1 MRLAPLALSLTLL
14 AAAPHASEVADEAI
28 ARCRASLDA
37 IAAVDASERTFE
49 NTVGAFDDAVSRLY
63 EDTLWTWFQLNVH
76 PDLDVRELGEET
88 RRKVSDFGVEIF
100 LHEGVFEG
108 LEEFAAT
115 GPDLE
120 GERARLLEHALRD
133 FRRAGMDLSAEE
145 RERLKQLEFDL
156 NEVEQEFS
164 TNIRDDE
171 TTVALTRAELEGCP
185 DDFLENLERSGDLYL
200 VPTKPSTTTPIFQ
213 NCEVPSTRHKI
224 SLAYGRRA
232 GQKNVAVLEKII
244 RLRKQKAELL
254 GYPTIAHFVTE
265 DRMAQSPENV
275 FAFYEDLRPKL
286 RAKAEVDYAEL
297 LAAKREYTGD
307 PEAEL
312 EAWDSTFFKTW
323 LLENEYQVDQNLVRE
338 YFPIEAVFEGLFS
351 ITQELFGLEYRDVSE
366 RAADRGRPLWH
377 ADARLYEVWD
387 RNTGKLLG
395 EFYTDL
401 HPRPNKYNHAAQ
413 FPLVPRKKWADGT
426 VSRPVVALVCNFTK
440 PTAEKP
446 SLLSH
451 GEVETFF
458 HEFGHCLHSILTEA
472 DHGYFSGTSVARDFV
487 EAPSQ
492 MLENWVWDADV
503 LATFARHYETG
514 EPFPDDL
521 LEGML
526 RARHLRSGL
535 DAEYQLYL
543 GLMDMRFHT
552 DPDGVVD
559 TTAVNQATRAE
570 CLLLPSTPGTFSQ
583 GAFGHMTGYAAGYYG
598 YLWSLVYAQ
607 DMFGR
612 FRELGLLSP
621 EAGAYYREK
630 VLSRGGTRDAIDLVT
645 DYLGREPSPDAFL
658 EHLGLSA
665 TGT

>member
-1 MRLAPLALSLTLL
+1 MRLIACCLSLFATTSQ
-14 AAAPHASEVADEAI
+14 ASEVADVAI
-28 ARCRASLDA
+28 ARCRAELEE
-37 IAAVDASERTFE
+37 IAAHDATERTFE
-49 NTVGAFDDAVSRLY
+49 NTVAAFDDAVSRLY

-76 PDLDVRELGEET
+76 PELDVRELGETT
-88 RRKVSDFGVEIF
+88 RRKVSDFAVEIF
-100 LHEGVFEG
+100 LHEGVFDG
-108 LEEFAAT
+108 LKAYAAT
-115 GPDLE
+115 SPALE
-120 GERARLLEHALRD
+120 GEQARLLEHALRD
-133 FRRAGMDLSAEE
+133 FRRAGMELPAEK
-145 RERLKQLEFDL
+145 REQLRQLEFDI
-156 NEVEQEFS
+156 NEIEQEFS

-171 TTVALTRAELEGCP
+171 TTVAFLREELEGMP

-200 VPTKPSTTTPIFQ
+200 VPTKPSSTTPIFQ
-213 NCEVPSTRHKI
+213 NCSVAATRHKI

-232 GQKNVAVLEKII
+232 GLKNVSVLEKII
-244 RLRKQKAELL
+244 RFRKQKAELL

-265 DRMAQSPENV
+265 DRMAQSPERV

-286 RAKAEVDYAEL
+286 RAKAQADFDEL

-307 PEAEL
+307 PDAEL
-312 EAWDSTFFKTW
+312 AAWDSTFFKTY
-323 LLENEYQVDQNLVRE
+323 LLEHEYRVDQKLVRE

-351 ITQELFGLEYRDVSE
+351 ITQNLFGLEYRDVSD
-366 RAADRGRPLWH
+366 RAAERGRPLWH
-377 ADARLYEVWD
+377 EDVRLYEVRD
-387 RNTGKLLG
+387 KSTDQLLG

-458 HEFGHCLHSILTEA
+458 HEFGHCLHTILTEA
-472 DHGYFSGTSVARDFV
+472 DYGYFSGTSVARDFV

-492 MLENWVWDADV
+492 MLENWVWDAEV
-503 LATFARHYETG
+503 LKTFTRHYETG
-514 EPFPDDL
+514 EPFPDEM

-543 GLMDMRFHT
+543 GMMDMRFHT
-552 DPDGVVD
+552 DPDGAVD
-559 TTAVNQATRAE
+559 TTAVNEQTRAE
-570 CLLLPSTPGTFSQ
+570 CLLLPSTPGTYSQ
-583 GAFGHMTGYAAGYYG
+583 AAFGHMTGYAAGYYG

-630 VLSRGGTRDAIDLVT
+630 ILSRGGTRDAIDLVT
-645 DYLGREPSPDAFL
+645 DYLGRAPSPDAFL
-658 EHLGLSA
+658 QHLGLTP